1 MDKKNNSIMFHA
13 PLRADHPAK
22 HLFANSQNRGA
33 NTQGC
38 NAFFHQECHTCSTNQ
53 FRHVHESSMTQTGTY
68 FPQQHCQQY
77 FPTQTSFPRPF
88 HSLISGHGDFLCV

>member
-38 NAFFHQECHTCSTNQ
+38 NAFFS
-53 FRHVHESSMTQTGTY
+53 
-68 FPQQHCQQY
+68 
-77 FPTQTSFPRPF
+77 PRMPYMLYKSIPPRARVK
-88 HSLISGHGDFLCV
+88 HDANRNLLPATALPAILSNPDIISPALSQPHLRPR